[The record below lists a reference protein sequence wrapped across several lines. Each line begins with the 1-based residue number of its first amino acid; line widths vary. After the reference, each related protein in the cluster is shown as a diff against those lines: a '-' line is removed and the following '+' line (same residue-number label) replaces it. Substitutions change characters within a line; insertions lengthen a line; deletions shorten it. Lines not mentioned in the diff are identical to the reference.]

1 MRYIILVFI
10 GFIFHIHV
18 LAQSEDG
25 LVKWLSFKQAQ
36 ELNKTQPK
44 PLLIDVYTDWCGWCK
59 HMIKTTYSNP
69 NIAGYVNQYYYPIK
83 FNAEAKDTIEYF
95 GEIYKPTSVAPKTPH
110 ELAIKFLGSGLS
122 YPSTVFVSS
131 NHDFNLL
138 SQGFLDERKIE
149 PLLVY
154 MVENT
159 FKSIAYEQFSSQFN
173 RTFYDT
179 GFVKQNIKTYTI
191 KEIEKLQKNKPKKVL
206 INIFASFCHSCK
218 VQSATTLKDTA
229 IANYINK
236 HFYLINLDAEGN
248 DTLTFKGE
256 HYTKELSTG
265 YPLHT
270 LALKV
275 TNNQLQFPSMA
286 VLDEQLNTVDV
297 LNAFLSPDALLPIL
311 KYYAEN
317 KFKEMNWTDYM
328 KLYNEEKNK
337 R

>member
-1 MRYIILVFI
+1 MRYIILSFI
-10 GFIFHIHV
+10 GFLIHTNI

-36 ELNKTQPK
+36 ELHKTQPK
-44 PLLIDVYTDWCGWCK
+44 PLLIDIYTDWCGWCK

-69 NIAGYVNQYYYPIK
+69 NIAGYINQYYYPVK
-83 FNAEAKDTIEYF
+83 FNAETKDTIEYL
-95 GEIYKPTSVAPKTPH
+95 GERYKSTSVAQKAPH

-131 NHDFNLL
+131 NYDFNLL

-159 FKSIAYEQFSSQFN
+159 FKSIAYEQFSLQFN

-179 GFVKQNIKTYTI
+179 VFVKEPIKIHTV
-191 KEIEKLQKNKPKKVL
+191 KEVEKLQKNKPKKVL

-218 VQSATTLKDTA
+218 VQFATTLKDTA
-229 IANYINK
+229 IANYINE
-236 HFYLINLDAEGN
+236 HFYFINLDAESK

-256 HYTKELSTG
+256 LYTQGSSTG
-265 YPLHT
+265 YPLHA

-275 TNNQLQFPSMA
+275 ANNQLQFPSMA
-286 VLDEQLNTVDV
+286 VLDQQLNTIDV
-297 LNAFLSPDALLPIL
+297 LNAFLSPETLLPIL
-311 KYYAEN
+311 KYYAED
-317 KFKEMNWTDYM
+317 KFKEMNWTDYI
-328 KLYNEEKNK
+328 KLYNEQKNK